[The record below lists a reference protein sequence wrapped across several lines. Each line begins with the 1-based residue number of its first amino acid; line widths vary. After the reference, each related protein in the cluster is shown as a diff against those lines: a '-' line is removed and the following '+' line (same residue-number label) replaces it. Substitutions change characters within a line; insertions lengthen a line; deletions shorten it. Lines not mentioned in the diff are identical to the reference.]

1 MEDRIVELEIKVA
14 FQDKALRELDE
25 VVTQYATKLDVLARE
40 LEALR
45 ARIDDS
51 GDPGEIVD
59 ERPPHY

>member
-14 FQDKALRELDE
+14 FQEKTLHELEE
-25 VVTQYATKLDVLARE
+25 VVTQYAAKLDALRRE
-40 LEALR
+40 VDALR
-45 ARIDDS
+45 ARLDDG

>member
-1 MEDRIVELEIKVA
+1 VEDRIVELEIKIA

-25 VVTQYATKLDVLARE
+25 VVTQYAKRLDELARE
-40 LEALR
+40 VEALR
-45 ARIDDS
+45 AKVDDG